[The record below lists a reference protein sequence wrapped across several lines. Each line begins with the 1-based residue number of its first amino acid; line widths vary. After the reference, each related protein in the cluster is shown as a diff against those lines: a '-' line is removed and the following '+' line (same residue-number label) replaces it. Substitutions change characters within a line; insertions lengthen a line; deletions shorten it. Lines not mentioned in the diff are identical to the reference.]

1 MTELMKQIST
11 LLHEEATS
19 DRFTFGNRESF
30 ELAKN
35 HFMSSVF
42 TGDPAM
48 VYTEERDTPENV
60 RVFHR
65 GRVKVVVHY
74 LSFIREKIQVISF
87 YLGDQ
92 HVGEVGLRP
101 YYGEH
106 ISIPDYP
113 EEQSS

>member
-1 MTELMKQIST
+1 MTELMKQISA

-19 DRFTFGNRESF
+19 DRFTFGNREAF

-60 RVFHR
+60 RAFNR

-74 LSFIREKIQVISF
+74 QSFIREKIQVITF
-87 YLGDQ
+87 CLGDQ
-92 HVGEVGLRP
+92 CVGEVGLRP

-106 ISIPDYP
+106 LPIPDFP
-113 EEQSS
+113 EGQTP